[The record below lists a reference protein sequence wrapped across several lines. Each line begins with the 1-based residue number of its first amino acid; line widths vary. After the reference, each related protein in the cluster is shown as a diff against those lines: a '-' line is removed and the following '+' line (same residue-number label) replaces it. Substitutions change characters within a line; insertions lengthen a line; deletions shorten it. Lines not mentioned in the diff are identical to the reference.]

1 MKTGLRILAVMV
13 SLVTLVTGPLAPLA
27 SAQQPTP
34 TPPPP
39 PVTTT
44 PPPPPVTTQMPPITE
59 VPPQRYDESQSAAYD
74 VGAGIA
80 NIFYVPG
87 KGFLCFLG
95 GAVGVFVMIV
105 SAGSQ
110 PKTAAYFAREG
121 CGGKWLLTGDDIRPD
136 PDTRSFDW
144 EKNGR

>member
-34 TPPPP
+34 MPPPTPGAQQPPPPPP
-39 PVTTT
+39 PVVQDI
-44 PPPPPVTTQMPPITE
+44 PRQDP
-59 VPPQRYDESQSAAYD
+59 RESESAAYD

-80 NIFYVPG
+80 NVFYVPG
-87 KGFLCFLG
+87 KGFLCALG
-95 GAVGVFVMIV
+95 GAVGILILIV
-105 SAGSQ
+105 SFGSQ
-110 PKTAAYFAREG
+110 PKTAAFFAREG

-136 PDTRSFDW
+136 PDTKSFDW
-144 EKNGR
+144 ERNGR

>member
-27 SAQQPTP
+27 GAQQPTQN
-34 TPPPP
+34 
-39 PVTTT
+39 

-59 VPPQRYDESQSAAYD
+59 IPPQRYDESQSAAYD
-74 VGAGIA
+74 VGAGVA
-80 NIFYVPG
+80 NVFYVPG

-95 GAVGVFVMIV
+95 GAVGIFVMLV
-105 SAGSQ
+105 SFGSQ

-121 CGGKWLLTGDDIRPD
+121 CGGKWFLTGDDIRPD
-136 PDTRSFDW
+136 PDTKSFDW
-144 EKNGR
+144 ETNAR

>member
-27 SAQQPTP
+27 GAQQPTQN
-34 TPPPP
+34 
-39 PVTTT
+39 

-59 VPPQRYDESQSAAYD
+59 IPPQRYDESQSAAYD
-74 VGAGIA
+74 VGAGVA
-80 NIFYVPG
+80 NVFYVPG

-95 GAVGVFVMIV
+95 GAVGIFVMLV
-105 SAGSQ
+105 SFGSQ

-121 CGGKWLLTGDDIRPD
+121 CGGKWFLTGDDIRPD
-136 PDTRSFDW
+136 PDTKSFDW
-144 EKNGR
+144 ETNGR

>member
-1 MKTGLRILAVMV
+1 MKTGFRMLAVMV

-27 SAQQPTP
+27 SAQQPT
-34 TPPPP
+34 TS
-39 PVTTT
+39 

-80 NIFYVPG
+80 NVFYVPG

-95 GAVGVFVMIV
+95 GAVGIFVMIV
-105 SAGSQ
+105 SVGSQ

-121 CGGKWLLTGDDIRPD
+121 CGGKWLLTGEDIRPD
-136 PDTRSFDW
+136 ADAKAFDW
-144 EKNGR
+144 ETNGR

>member
-1 MKTGLRILAVMV
+1 MKTGFRVLAVMV
-13 SLVTLVTGPLAPLA
+13 ALVTLVTGPLAPLA
-27 SAQQPTP
+27 SAQQPTQS
-34 TPPPP
+34 
-39 PVTTT
+39 

-80 NIFYVPG
+80 NVFYVPG

-105 SAGSQ
+105 SFGSQ

-121 CGGKWLLTGDDIRPD
+121 CGGKWILTGDDIRPD
-136 PDTRSFDW
+136 ADTRAFDW
-144 EKNGR
+144 ERNGR